1 MSCGRRFKTHS
12 ELPSFIS
19 LITERSSYEGGSKW
33 ENVWLMGIL
42 EKLVIV
48 ETKKLDPTQSR
59 CIVQEDEF
67 FVVKSTLRVVKDDG

>member
-1 MSCGRRFKTHS
+1 
-12 ELPSFIS
+12 
-19 LITERSSYEGGSKW
+19 
-33 ENVWLMGIL
+33 MGIL

-59 CIVQEDEF
+59 CIVQENEF